1 MLRILL
7 LTVIFVAVVAFAGYG
22 QVEDQPAP
30 PGEPTVAPIPPKAAG
45 LPHDV
50 PPEHAVASVG
60 DGQLLL
66 LRFSFTS
73 TQQQV
78 MAKIEVDH
86 EVSEEW
92 ILRTV
97 PVGSVTSTW
106 MNLTT
111 VRAYE
116 DGQELAAGQLT
127 KKLAKPKHVL
137 IANKKPDDFYM
148 DIIKDGVIVLIM
160 PSLPDSPQFG
170 AMVVPAMGMPGMIPA
185 PVVEEAIQLPEV
197 RPAPRRP

>member
-1 MLRILL
+1 MLRTLL
-7 LTVIFVAVVAFAGYG
+7 LTVIFVAALAFAGYG
-22 QVEDQPAP
+22 QVDDQAAP
-30 PGEPTVAPIPPKAAG
+30 PREPTVASIPPKAAG

-60 DGQLLL
+60 DGQLPL

-73 TQQQV
+73 TQRQV
-78 MAKIEVDH
+78 MAKIEVDD

-106 MNLTT
+106 TNLTT

-116 DGQELAAGQLT
+116 NGQELAAGQLT

-137 IANKKPDDFYM
+137 IATKKPDPFYM
-148 DIIKDGVIVLIM
+148 DIIKDEVIVLIM
-160 PSLPDSPQFG
+160 PSLPDTPQFG
-170 AMVVPAMGMPGMIPA
+170 AMVAPAMGMPGMQPL
-185 PVVEEAIQLPEV
+185 PVLEEAIQPPEV